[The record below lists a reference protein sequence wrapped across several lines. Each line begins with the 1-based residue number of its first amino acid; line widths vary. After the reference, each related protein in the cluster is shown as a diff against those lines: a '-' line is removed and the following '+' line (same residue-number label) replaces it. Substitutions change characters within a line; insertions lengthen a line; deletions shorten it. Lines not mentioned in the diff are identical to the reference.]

1 MLLGHRVSE
10 GLKYETGQVA
20 KAHET
25 VANNLDHMVI
35 RPFTTWSS
43 AHSSKVSD
51 LTEQVQE
58 AVKDWEGFS
67 GEVGLIVTLP
77 GTPTSRQCEPTLI
90 YTIPFTLQVR
100 KLKETRNI
108 KSALAEEAEED
119 LRFAPT
125 SPGSI
130 AGTGTNGSTSSGS
143 SSRVR
148 SDSAASAAAT
158 HAASVARDTATQAA
172 HAAQHA
178 SIAATNLARNFSQR
192 MRVSP
197 TANAVKARF
206 DRMRIE
212 AREKELA
219 AKGRETS
226 DAILEE
232 EELVDEEGNA
242 LPRGEKRD
250 VIAGEKKAGL
260 GLLTPAAELARAPSK
275 QIKIDELEIGRITK
289 HPKDWSIIFT
299 KAKTQI
305 PTTACVYERHLYN
318 WAQRL
323 ILSVQRV
330 RPAQCQGALDGH
342 YTRRTL
348 WRGFG
353 TLVPRQPR
361 RPARLHLALT

>member
-1 MLLGHRVSE
+1 MHNRGAGCITRARV

-51 LTEQVQE
+51 ITEQVQE

-67 GEVGLIVTLP
+67 GEVGLIAAMRALSVRRSMRSYVVHLP
-77 GTPTSRQCEPTLI
+77 
-90 YTIPFTLQVR
+90 QVR
-100 KLKETRNI
+100 KLKEARNV

-125 SPGSI
+125 SPGSTVGS
-130 AGTGTNGSTSSGS
+130 AGANAPTSSGS

-158 HAASVARDTATQAA
+158 HAASVARDTANQAA
-172 HAAQHA
+172 QAAQHA
-178 SIAATNLARNFSQR
+178 SLAATNLARNFSQR

-197 TANAVKARF
+197 TASAVKARF

-232 EELVDEEGNA
+232 EELVDEEGTA
-242 LPRGEKRD
+242 LPRRERRD
-250 VIAGEKKAGL
+250 VVEGEKKAGL
-260 GLLTPAAELARAPSK
+260 GLLAPAAELASTTAR

-289 HPKDWSIIFT
+289 HPKDWSIIFS
-299 KAKTQI
+299 KAKAQI
-305 PTTACVYERHLYN
+305 QTTACV
-318 WAQRL
+318 RL
-323 ILSVQRV
+323 WSLLAVCIQADAYKYAILAAFLCRV
-330 RPAQCQGALDGH
+330 VSRC
-342 YTRRTL
+342 R
-348 WRGFG
+348 
-353 TLVPRQPR
+353 
-361 RPARLHLALT
+361 